1 MKHRTAIPIIRLRR
15 NLLVSIQIELSDQLV
30 DRLKADVSQL
40 IRESEVHG
48 LVIEVS
54 GVDVFDSYI
63 ARSIR
68 DLARI
73 AHLLGVTTVL
83 AGLDPGMAMTLVE
96 MGMYMDGV
104 HTALDLSDALAWL
117 ESAEQEWTR
126 LSVELLDELD
136 APSPSAAAARD
147 D

>member
-1 MKHRTAIPIIRLRR
+1 MRHHTAIPIIRLRR

-96 MGMYMDGV
+96 MAMTMDGL

-117 ESAEQEWTR
+117 ERDEQER
-126 LSVELLDELD
+126 DQVAGELLDALD
-136 APSPSAAAARD
+136 APSPSASAGLD

>member
-1 MKHRTAIPIIRLRR
+1 MRHHTAIPIIRLRR
-15 NLLVSIQIELSDQLV
+15 NLLVSIQVELSDQLV
-30 DRLKADVSQL
+30 DRLKADVSEV
-40 IRESEVHG
+40 IRESDVRG

-96 MGMYMDGV
+96 MAMTMDGL

-117 ESAEQEWTR
+117 ERDEQER
-126 LSVELLDELD
+126 DQVAGELLDALD
-136 APSPSAAAARD
+136 APSPSASAGLD